1 MRILILSDSDS
12 PHTIKWAKSL
22 SQSNFTIGVFSIHEP
37 NFDLYADFPEILIF
51 SANLPKDLQ
60 FKNESAFSK
69 LKYLK
74 AFGPL
79 KKTIKDFKPDIV
91 HAHYITSYGFLGVLA
106 NFHPLVISV
115 WGSDI
120 YNFPKHSYLHQAMI
134 KFNLFKADKI
144 LSTSEV
150 MKIET
155 SKYTSKN
162 ITVTPFGIDTSKFY
176 PSKVQS
182 IFNSSDLVIGTIKTL
197 EKKYGIEYLI
207 KAFKILKIKRES
219 LPLKLLIVGKGS
231 QENILKNLTIKLGIQ
246 DDTVFTGFI
255 NHENVPDYQNMLDI
269 GVFPSIE
276 DSESFGVAVLEAS
289 ACGKPV
295 VVSNV
300 GGFPE
305 VVEDGKT
312 GFIVQKQ
319 NPEQLAEALI
329 LLVDNE
335 KLRNQMGENG
345 MNKVLSQYSWTESVN
360 KMVSIYDSI
369 LKDSFKSLYN

>member
-12 PHTIKWAKSL
+12 PHTIRWAKSI
-22 SQSNFTIGVFSIHEP
+22 SQSNFTVGVFSIHEP
-37 NFDLYADFPEILIF
+37 NFGLYADFPEISIF
-51 SANLPKDLQ
+51 SSNLPKALQ

-69 LKYLK
+69 LKYFK
-74 AFGPL
+74 AFRPL
-79 KKTIKDFKPDIV
+79 KKAIKDFKPDIV
-91 HAHYITSYGFLGVLA
+91 HAHYLTSYGLLGVLA
-106 NFHPLVISV
+106 NFHPLIISV

-120 YNFPKHSYLHQAMI
+120 YNFPQHSFLHRVMI

-150 MKIET
+150 MKNET

-162 ITVTPFGIDTSKFY
+162 IIVTPFGIDTSKFY
-176 PSKVQS
+176 PSKTLS
-182 IFNSSDLVIGTIKTL
+182 IFNSSDIVIGTIKTL

-207 KAFKILKIKRES
+207 RAFKILKMKRES

-246 DDTVFTGFI
+246 EDTVFTGFI
-255 NHENVPDYQNMLDI
+255 NHDKVPEYHNMLDI
-269 GVFPSIE
+269 GVFASTE

-289 ACGKPV
+289 ACAKPV

-312 GFIVQKQ
+312 GFIVEKQ
-319 NPEQLAEALI
+319 NPGSLAEALI

-335 KLRNQMGENG
+335 QLRNQMGRNG
-345 MNKVLSQYSWTESVN
+345 RNKVINEYNWKDSVD
-360 KMVSIYDSI
+360 KIIVIYNSI
-369 LKDSFKSLYN
+369 LEKYK